1 MRRFGLLAVA
11 AVTLVACSEDTAGP
25 GTLGRVTVANN
36 FFSPTSTN
44 PDTSGA
50 VIFQWGSA
58 GVLHTVTWEDAAPG
72 SGQRGTGQY
81 VRDFSAEAPG
91 TYRYRC
97 ENHTAVGVFTAG
109 MVGQVVV
116 P

>member
-1 MRRFGLLAVA
+1 MA
-11 AVTLVACSEDTAGP
+11 LVACSEDTAGP
-25 GTLGRVTVANN
+25 GALGRVTVANN
-36 FFSPTSTN
+36 FFSPTSTS

-58 GVLHTVTWEDAAPG
+58 GVQHTVTWEDAAPG
-72 SGQRGTGQY
+72 SGLIGTGQY
-81 VRDFSAEAPG
+81 VRDFSGEAPG

-97 ENHTAVGVFTAG
+97 SVHSTTFGSG
-109 MVGQVVV
+109 MSGQVVV